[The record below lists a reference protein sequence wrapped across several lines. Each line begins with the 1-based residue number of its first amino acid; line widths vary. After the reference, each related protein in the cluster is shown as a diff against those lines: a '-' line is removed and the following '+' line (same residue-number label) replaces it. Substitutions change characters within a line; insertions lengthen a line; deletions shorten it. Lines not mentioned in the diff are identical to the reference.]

1 MISLNTVCFT
11 YFQVNDFSDSDMW
24 CINGDR
30 SDGDETLVNTTHHGK
45 AEEERKS
52 EKSVD
57 ETDSIDDSAENL
69 TVDDCLK
76 SSEDV
81 SPEALSTKIVESA
94 DSTEDAKNTKMIL
107 EEYQKEIEKMKV
119 VRDKEKEDVKRQINS
134 AQKRSTELE
143 KKLAQ
148 SIEKSEQLNAKVKQ
162 LEENQKKIQEQV
174 KSIQTIK
181 YSTIEKNIVHDFL
194 LPKHKLIL
202 DYLRK
207 KTTLD
212 ESLIERIPRI
222 TFDLKQNTCT
232 VIVVGVRAHNTGFK
246 DILRKIFT
254 LLNMKQRTIDFY
266 QRRLNWITNSI
277 IQILFK
283 VKSSDQHWK
292 QYRKFLNEL
301 LKEKNTKYAIQFKN
315 FIGEKVLELTESFV
329 LGESEPPRIALRDA
343 TNFFMTQNSFINEIE
358 GMKQQALD
366 KFIELNISFQ
376 QLKFAKRPTKHSIN
390 TLKYFIGKI
399 KRIFREDNQYIGHK
413 LQHFRL
419 IPELLER
426 LMIYYCCFTIQLPLY
441 ESSRELLANVRRD
454 TVVTIS
460 TSTGSGMNF
469 VMYCI
474 ISS

>member
-52 EKSVD
+52 AKSVD
-57 ETDSIDDSAENL
+57 ETDNIDDSAENL

-81 SPEALSTKIVESA
+81 SREALSTKIVESA
-94 DSTEDAKNTKMIL
+94 DSTEDSKTTKMIL
-107 EEYQKEIEKMKV
+107 EECQKEIENMKV
-119 VRDKEKEDVKRQINS
+119 VRDKEKEDVKRQVNS
-134 AQKRSTELE
+134 AQKRTAELE

-148 SIEKSEQLNAKVKQ
+148 SIEKSEQLNAKVKR

-181 YSTIEKNIVHDFL
+181 YSTVEKNIVHDFL

-202 DYLRK
+202 DYLQK

-212 ESLIERIPRI
+212 EPLIERIPRI

-232 VIVVGVRAHNTGFK
+232 VIVVGVRAHNEGFK

-266 QRRLNWITNSI
+266 QRRPKLDNKFDNS
-277 IQILFK
+277 
-283 VKSSDQHWK
+283 S
-292 QYRKFLNEL
+292 
-301 LKEKNTKYAIQFKN
+301 T
-315 FIGEKVLELTESFV
+315 
-329 LGESEPPRIALRDA
+329 
-343 TNFFMTQNSFINEIE
+343 
-358 GMKQQALD
+358 
-366 KFIELNISFQ
+366 FQ
-376 QLKFAKRPTKHSIN
+376 S
-390 TLKYFIGKI
+390 
-399 KRIFREDNQYIGHK
+399 
-413 LQHFRL
+413 
-419 IPELLER
+419 
-426 LMIYYCCFTIQLPLY
+426 
-441 ESSRELLANVRRD
+441 
-454 TVVTIS
+454 
-460 TSTGSGMNF
+460 
-469 VMYCI
+469 
-474 ISS
+474 